1 VVFTVSELIKL
12 IQYIFQKLIIILY
25 YRIEK
30 QLVTEVGENMNDSE
44 FPHLITNI
52 PKLSILSVS
61 T

>member
-1 VVFTVSELIKL
+1 VNSLNESN
-12 IQYIFQKLIIILY
+12 IFFKNQLLY

-30 QLVTEVGENMNDSE
+30 QIVTEVGENINDSE
-44 FPHLITNI
+44 FPSLITNI